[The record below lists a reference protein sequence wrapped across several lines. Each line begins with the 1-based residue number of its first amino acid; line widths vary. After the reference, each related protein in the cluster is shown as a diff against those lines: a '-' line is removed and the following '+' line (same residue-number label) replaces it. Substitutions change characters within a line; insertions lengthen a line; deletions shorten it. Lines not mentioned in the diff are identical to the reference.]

1 MDGIFTNL
9 KERFRSGGIL
19 TQLIYINIGVFIIA
33 RLTIIALQLFNA
45 DENLVMDYLQLPA
58 FPYFLLHKPWTIIT
72 YMFTHYSFLH
82 ILFNMLWLYWF
93 GKIFLFYFNGRQLG
107 GLYIIGGIAGA
118 LLFILSYNIFP
129 YFEDNVIFS
138 SLVGA
143 SASVM
148 AIVFAISFYQKDYAI
163 DLLFFGRIKLLYL
176 ALFTIA
182 IDMLTITSGNAG
194 GHIAHIGGA
203 LTGIGFA
210 SLIKNG
216 KDITNSINKVIDVI
230 VNLGKKRP
238 KMKVTYKRP
247 ETDYEYNTRKQQ
259 ETETIDRILDK
270 LKHSGYESLSSEE
283 MKRLFDASKK

>member
-283 MKRLFDASKK
+283 KKRLFDASKK